1 MDGLSQ
7 AMVARMPLAE
17 SVLLLWRWV
26 ASEDRLAG
34 IWSQHRGRCY
44 EKVIFFSL
52 IVHLIADCL
61 LKHGGSGRRAFQKNI
76 EAGELEASI
85 QAAYG
90 KLRRLPIP
98 LSEAFLLVGSQ
109 SLREAFPV
117 WAEWQLPQSLR
128 LFTVIILDGK
138 AIKRVA
144 KRLKP
149 LWGIP
154 GGLLGGRALVAI
166 DWCTGMVVAM
176 RGHADGDANDV
187 GFVGD
192 LVPVVYGQVAGPRLW
207 MGDRAFCDLTQP
219 GHFTGKE
226 GDHFLVRHHPKVKF
240 HRDKNV
246 PERRGQ
252 DEKGRTYTEQ
262 SGWIGSASDKR
273 RRYVRSVELQIP
285 GEKPLVLITDLLDA
299 DLYPAG
305 DLLWLYSERWTI
317 ERVFQKVTEVFGLS
331 RLIGGTPEGC
341 LFQFA
346 FCLLLYNMIQVMRG
360 YIAQAQ
366 NLEPEDISLENLF
379 RDVEEQLIAW
389 NVMLDLETT
398 MECIQDIPDADA
410 IRQLLHSRLSTVWS
424 DTWRKSPPQQRREK
438 IPAKRNRGHSSVYRI
453 LEDYRRR
460 KAKPKARNP

>member
-1 MDGLSQ
+1 MDSLSREV
-7 AMVARMPLAE
+7 VARMPLAE

-44 EKVIFFSL
+44 EKVISFPL
-52 IVHLIADCL
+52 MVHLIADCL

-109 SLREAFPV
+109 ALREAFPV
-117 WAEWQLPQSLR
+117 WAEWQLPKSLR

-187 GFVGD
+187 SFVGD
-192 LVPVVYGQVAGPRLW
+192 LVPVVRGQVAGPRLW
-207 MGDRAFCDLTQP
+207 MGDRAFCDLKQP
-219 GHFTGKE
+219 GHFTAKE

-240 HRDKNV
+240 HPDKNV

-262 SGWIGSASDKR
+262 WGWIGSASDKR
-273 RRYVRSVELQIP
+273 RRYVRRMELQIP
-285 GEKPLVLITDLLDA
+285 GDKPLVLITDLLDA

-317 ERVFQKVTEVFGLS
+317 ERIFQKVTEVFGLS
-331 RLIGGTPEGC
+331 RLIGGTPQGC

-360 YIAQAQ
+360 YIAEAQ

-389 NVMLDLETT
+389 NVLLDPETT
-398 MECIQDIPDADA
+398 MECIQDIPDADT

-460 KAKPKARNP
+460 KAKQKARNP